1 MQIPILQEL
10 ARLRLVHDSSKI
22 KSSSFQPNDS
32 AQRDLI
38 IRNEA
43 LELIRTVLRKERS
56 KFIFDEEQRD
66 AEVKNRPLSPGD
78 AGFAGESI
86 RASRESVRGASRES
100 IRSSGQSM
108 RRERGTDGSPSMT
121 KRVGTGSPSIKRGSS
136 KLFNMDD
143 FALTRTGRPST
154 TGTLGITTSIVRHAF
169 DSVLK
174 TVTANDDFC
183 EELTAQVGHQ
193 SNDSRRIFES
203 LLTHFKG
210 GLGALFSP
218 KRPFEVVDVGALV
231 AASQPVR
238 TGAIKLE
245 DIQTLKKK
253 DGIALFLDPATSTDG
268 EPITMRVYYQ
278 RAVDLVSEESCT
290 RDYVF
295 QSNGNYYGLHLIE
308 EGANRDSRRPSELPS
323 PTN

>member
-1 MQIPILQEL
+1 M
-10 ARLRLVHDSSKI
+10 
-22 KSSSFQPNDS
+22 
-32 AQRDLI
+32 
-38 IRNEA
+38 
-43 LELIRTVLRKERS
+43 
-56 KFIFDEEQRD
+56 
-66 AEVKNRPLSPGD
+66 
-78 AGFAGESI
+78 
-86 RASRESVRGASRES
+86 RGQ
-100 IRSSGQSM
+100 GV
-108 RRERGTDGSPSMT
+108 RERGTDGSPSMT

-143 FALTRTGRPST
+143 FALTRT
-154 TGTLGITTSIVRHAF
+154 AF

-295 QSNGNYYGLHLIE
+295 QSNGNYYGLHLI
-308 EGANRDSRRPSELPS
+308 
-323 PTN
+323 